1 MKLKLKYILAFLIIY
16 LLASISLTIYLTNRN
31 QKILI
36 KQAND
41 NFQNLLVVIG
51 RTIASPLVT
60 FRTVKLDEITISE
73 TRREILESK
82 KNENKFEDLVD
93 IIIFDKNGLLAF
105 PSKLD
110 QINVYIPSE
119 VLEGASLASSILN
132 KMSGNLNFYSFFYNH
147 NTHNYGILIYKVPF
161 IWGGGV
167 TYQGY
172 VATIISY
179 DRIYREQNWL
189 RISAILINILFL
201 TIAILFI
208 WLMTLILTRRIY
220 ILINAVQG
228 LSRGEFIKVKPKGKD
243 ELEDLMIEFNKMLDA
258 IKERKILG
266 SYVSETT
273 LEMIKKSASL
283 SEKSTEKVA
292 SINIEPSY
300 QEFTIFFSDIRGFT
314 SYSENHS
321 PEQVMRILNEIL
333 DYQVGIIKKY
343 EGDIDKFIGDS
354 IMAIFKGEKKEINA
368 LKASFEI
375 LKNYPFS
382 EIKIG
387 IGICSGRVIVGNI
400 GGSERKEIATIG
412 DIVNTASRLCGIAEK
427 NEMVVSEETYKNAKV
442 SGFEGP
448 EFVSV
453 KGKSKPIPVYRKKV

>member
-16 LLASISLTIYLTNRN
+16 LLASISLTIYLTDRN

-41 NFQNLLVVIG
+41 NFENLLVVIG
-51 RTIASPLVT
+51 RTIASPLVS
-60 FRTVKLDEITISE
+60 FRTVKRDEIAIAE

-82 KNENKFEDLVD
+82 KNEKKFEDLVD
-93 IIIFDKNGLLAF
+93 IIIFDKNGVLAF
-105 PSKLD
+105 PSRLD
-110 QINVYIPSE
+110 QISVFIPYE
-119 VLEGASLASSILN
+119 ILEGASLSYNLKIILDD
-132 KMSGNLNFYSFFYNH
+132 KRNFYSYLYKQNG
-147 NTHNYGILIYKVPF
+147 HNYGILIYKVPF

-208 WLMTLILTRRIY
+208 WLMTLILTKRIY
-220 ILINAVQG
+220 VLINAVQG

-243 ELEDLMIEFNKMLDA
+243 ELETLMLEYNKMLDA

-273 LEMIKKSASL
+273 IEMIKKSAMESGHVSNL
-283 SEKSTEKVA
+283 
-292 SINIEPSY
+292 NGLQIEPSY

-314 SYSENHS
+314 AFSEQHS
-321 PEQVMRILNEIL
+321 PEEVMKILNEIL

-343 EGDIDKFIGDS
+343 NGDIDKFIGDS
-354 IMAIFKGEKKEINA
+354 VMAIFKGENKEINS
-368 LKASFEI
+368 LKASYEI
-375 LKNYPFS
+375 LKNYPFGD
-382 EIKIG
+382 IKIG
-387 IGICSGRVIVGNI
+387 IGICTGKVIIGNI

-412 DIVNTASRLCGIAEK
+412 DIVNTASRLCSIAEK
-427 NEMVVSEETYKNAKV
+427 SEIVVSEETYKKSKI

-448 EFVSV
+448 EFISV
-453 KGKSKPIPVYRKKV
+453 KGKSKPIPVYKKKV